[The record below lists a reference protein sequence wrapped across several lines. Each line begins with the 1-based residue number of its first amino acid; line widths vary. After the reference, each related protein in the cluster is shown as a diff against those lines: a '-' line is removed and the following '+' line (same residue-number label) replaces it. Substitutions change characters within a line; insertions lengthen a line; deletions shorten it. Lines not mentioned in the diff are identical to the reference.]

1 MSAVGKPDREAEWWT
16 TTDVAAYLGVTIST
30 VSAYRGRGQM
40 PAPDQTIG
48 RTHVWKPARIIEW
61 DNARPGRAGR
71 PPISAD
77 RHSEHAVNDA
87 VRTRRV

>member
-1 MSAVGKPDREAEWWT
+1 VETPDPKAEWWT
-16 TTDVAAYLGVTIST
+16 SSDVAAYLGVTIST

-61 DNARPGRAGR
+61 DNGRPGHGGR
-71 PPISAD
+71 PPGNAD
-77 RHSEHAVNDA
+77 RRLEHALNDA
-87 VRTRRV
+87 EKPRRV